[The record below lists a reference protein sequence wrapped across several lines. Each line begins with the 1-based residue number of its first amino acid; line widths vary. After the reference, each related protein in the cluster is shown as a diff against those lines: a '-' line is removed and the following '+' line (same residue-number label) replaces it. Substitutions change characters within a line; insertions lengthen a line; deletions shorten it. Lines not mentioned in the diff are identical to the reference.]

1 MAYIVIEKH
10 GGPEYA
16 IIVTDEDGN
25 NKVFDTEE
33 EAEQEAGDCQD
44 GIFVCI
50 D

>member
-25 NKVFDTEE
+25 NKIFDTED
-33 EAEQEAGDCQD
+33 EAQTEADDCQD
-44 GIFVCI
+44 GIVVEL
-50 D
+50 